1 MSLLELTFVNL
12 FFLGLWQGEER
23 FEALVNVVL
32 DFCRHTM
39 ANDLEKAILIVAVK
53 DLRGYQ

>member
-23 FEALVNVVL
+23 FEALENVVL

-39 ANDLEKAILIVAVK
+39 ANDLEKAIVQAAFPDVV
-53 DLRGYQ
+53 D